1 MPKTWRGALKGKPGP
16 RGARQRAMKNW
27 LVRFYRTHKP
37 DTRFTL
43 KEFLEGCK
51 MDQERTRDHEAA
63 MSYLQNMRRKTSLVV
78 DSFFGSPEYK
88 KYTDDGLTNDQI
100 FARMMEAAITN
111 NIFLLRSEA
120 AITPG
125 ATEGYRI
132 MSLKDFEALKTR
144 RAISIVS
151 EIGNE
156 EHGIVPLFL
165 KLVERFPEL
174 GERYVPPALPAT
186 DGVFRHSC
194 ERCGA
199 TFVSQTNL
207 VDHYIRKH
215 AENGDANGEE
225 KA

>member
-1 MPKTWRGALKGKPGP
+1 MSHTWRGALKGKPGP
-16 RGARQRAMKNW
+16 RGARQKAMKNW

-37 DTRFTL
+37 DDRFTL
-43 KEFLEGCK
+43 EDFLEGCK
-51 MDQERTRDHEAA
+51 MDRERTRDYEAA
-63 MSYLQNMRRKTSLVV
+63 MSYLQNMRRKTSFVV
-78 DSFFGSPEYK
+78 DRFFGSAEYR
-88 KYTDDGLTNDQI
+88 KYTDGGLTNDQI
-100 FARMMEAAITN
+100 FGKMMEAAMTWSV
-111 NIFLLRSEA
+111 FLLRSEA

-132 MSLKDFEALKTR
+132 MSLKDFEAMKKR
-144 RAISIVS
+144 RAESIVS
-151 EIGNE
+151 ELGDE

-174 GERYVPPALPAT
+174 AERYVPPALPAM

-194 ERCGA
+194 EQCGA

-215 AENGDANGEE
+215 AENGNGG
-225 KA
+225 AT